1 MNLFEYRTILIFIG
15 VICKLEKEDF
25 SNERSHIM
33 NAVISKIMLI
43 LVLSALIFAGI
54 GCCAQK
60 EKPMSMNVK
69 NWENTPAGVY
79 VPRY

>member
-1 MNLFEYRTILIFIG
+1 MKF
-15 VICKLEKEDF
+15 EKEDV

-33 NAVISKIMLI
+33 NAAISKIMLV
-43 LVLSALIFAGI
+43 LLLSALVFAGI

-60 EKPMSMNVK
+60 EKTMSMNVK
-69 NWENTPAGVY
+69 GLENTPAGVY